1 MAGPRLLI
9 MVLALLVAAGGC
21 AAPAVPADRPAD
33 GAAPVTVQNCG
44 VTTIYP
50 EPPKSI
56 LAMNVTAVET
66 MIMLGA
72 GDRLIGRQT
81 ETDDPRPVP
90 EAAAAFDRL
99 EVLGKANL
107 SGEKI
112 ADLGPEL
119 VVAGWDLFDEDE
131 GRSRDQLRGYGIDTF
146 GFTEYCAGGF
156 AGFET
161 LEKDLRDL
169 GAILGQSDRAEK
181 LITDLRGRL
190 EQARSGLDGVQP
202 VRTFYYDSGTDAP
215 YTPGGPGVL
224 SFIADQAKAPSVI
237 NDGQRP
243 FVTASWE
250 QVADQQPEVIVIL
263 DYPYSGTVADK
274 IKILEANPVM
284 ATTPAVRQRRYVTLG
299 LYDTFEGVRIPG
311 AVEHLAE
318 AVHGKR
324 PR

>member
-1 MAGPRLLI
+1 M
-9 MVLALLVAAGGC
+9 
-21 AAPAVPADRPAD
+21 
-33 GAAPVTVQNCG
+33 
-44 VTTIYP
+44 TTTYP

-90 EAAAAFDRL
+90 EAAADFDRL

-107 SGEKI
+107 SGERI

-131 GRSRDQLRGYGIDTF
+131 GRSRDQLLGYGINTF

-169 GAILGQSDRAEK
+169 GAILGTPDRAEA
-181 LITDLRGRL
+181 LIADLRERL
-190 EQARSGLDGVQP
+190 DRSRSVLDGVRP
-202 VRTFYYDSGTDAP
+202 LRTFYYDSGTDGP

-237 NDGQRP
+237 SGGERP
-243 FVTASWE
+243 FITASWE

-274 IKILEANPVM
+274 IKILEANPLM
-284 ATTPAVRQRRYVTLG
+284 ASTPAVRQRRYVTLG
-299 LYDTFEGVRIPG
+299 LYDTFEGVRIPRT
-311 AVEHLAE
+311 VEYLAE
-318 AVHGKR
+318 AVHGKQ

>member
-1 MAGPRLLI
+1 MARPRLLI
-9 MVLALLVAAGGC
+9 MVMAMVVIAAGC
-21 AAPAVPADRPAD
+21 AAPAAPAGPATGSA
-33 GAAPVTVQNCG
+33 GAVTVENCG
-44 VTTIYP
+44 VRTTYR
-50 EPPKSI
+50 ESPKSI

-90 EAAAAFDRL
+90 EAAAEFDRL
-99 EVLGKANL
+99 EVLGRANL

-169 GAILGQSDRAEK
+169 GAILGAPDRAEA
-181 LITDLRGRL
+181 LIADLRGRL
-190 EQARSGLDGVQP
+190 DRARSALDGVQP
-202 VRTFYYDSGTDAP
+202 LRTFYYDSGTDGP

-224 SFIADQAKAPSVI
+224 SFIAEQAKAPSVI
-237 NDGQRP
+237 TGGERP

-274 IKILEANPVM
+274 IKILEANPLM
-284 ATTPAVRQRRYVTLG
+284 ASTPAVRQRRYVTLG
-299 LYDTFEGVRIPG
+299 LYDTFEGVRIPR

-318 AVHGKR
+318 AVHGKQ